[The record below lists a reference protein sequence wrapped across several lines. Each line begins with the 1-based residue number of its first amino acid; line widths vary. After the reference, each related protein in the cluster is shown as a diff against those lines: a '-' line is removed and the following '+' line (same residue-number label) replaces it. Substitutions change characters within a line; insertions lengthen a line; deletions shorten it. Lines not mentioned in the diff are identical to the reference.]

1 MVDGGS
7 DDTPSRRR
15 RSGGRRGRSGGSG
28 GAAAAPDPLAD
39 QAPFAQPRLHL
50 EPTKAVSDDE
60 LESIHQASLRV
71 LAETGIDVLDGKAR
85 QILADHGADVDGDRV
100 RFDPELIESAIAT
113 APSSFRLHAPNPAHD
128 LTIGADH
135 VAFGSVASAPNVAGL
150 DGPRR
155 TGNRF
160 DYQNLLRLC
169 QTFTSIHL
177 VPGYP
182 VEPVDVHASVRHL
195 HAAFDA
201 HTLTDKVFH
210 IYSLGADR
218 NLDGIEMARI
228 RRGVDAAT
236 FATQPSLTTIINAS
250 SPLRYDG
257 VMLQGIMEMSAR
269 NQVVVIT
276 PFTLAGAMAPI
287 TLAGAL
293 TLQNAEAL
301 AGVAFTQ
308 MVRPGAPVVYGGF
321 TSNVD
326 MRSGAPA
333 FGTPEY
339 LRTAMV
345 GGQLA
350 RRYGLPYRSSNVNA
364 ANAVDAQSAY
374 ESVFSL
380 WGAIMGGVNFLMHGA
395 GWMEGGLHASYE
407 KLAIDAD
414 LLHMVARALQPLIVD
429 DATLAVEA
437 IAEVGPAGHFFGTQH
452 TQDRYRT
459 EFYEPLISDWRNF
472 ESWTEAGQPTA
483 FDRANRLAKDA
494 LARFEPPP
502 IEDSVL
508 AELTDYVERRVAEG
522 GVATD
527 Y

>member
-1 MVDGGS
+1 M
-7 DDTPSRRR
+7 R
-15 RSGGRRGRSGGSG
+15 
-28 GAAAAPDPLAD
+28 
-39 QAPFAQPRLHL
+39 L

-60 LESIHQASLRV
+60 LEAIHLASLRV
-71 LAETGIDVLDGKAR
+71 LAETGIDFLNADAR
-85 QILADHGADVDGDRV
+85 TLLANHGAEVDGDRV
-100 RFDPELIESAIAT
+100 RFDAELVEAMVAK
-113 APSSFRLHAPNPAHD
+113 APSQFRLHAPNPEHD
-128 LTIGADH
+128 LEIGGNH
-135 VAFGSVASAPNVAGL
+135 VAFASVASAPNVAGL

-155 TGNRF
+155 TGNRA

-210 IYSLGADR
+210 IYSLGRDR

-228 RRGVDAAT
+228 RRGVDQVT
-236 FATQPSLTTIINAS
+236 FDQEPSLTTIINAS
-250 SPLRYDG
+250 SPLRYDD
-257 VMLQGIMEMSAR
+257 VMLQGVMEMSSR

-287 TLAGAL
+287 TLGGAL

-301 AGVAFTQ
+301 AGIAFTQ
-308 MVRPGAPVVYGGF
+308 MVRPGSPVIYGGF

-364 ANAVDAQSAY
+364 ANAVDAQAAY
-374 ESVFSL
+374 ESVFAL
-380 WGAIMGGVNFLMHGA
+380 WGAVMGGVNFLMHGA

-407 KLAIDAD
+407 KMAIDAD
-414 LLHMVARALQPLIVD
+414 MLHMVARSLQPIIID
-429 DATLAVEA
+429 DASLAVEA

-472 ESWTEAGQPTA
+472 EAWTEAGEPTA
-483 FDRANRLAKDA
+483 FDKANTLVKRA
-494 LARFEPPP
+494 LAEFEAPP
-502 IEDSVL
+502 IDEAVVS
-508 AELTDYVERRVAEG
+508 ELTEFVERRVAEG
-522 GVATD
+522 GVETD
-527 Y
+527 F